1 MLCQGCSK
9 NIFVESQFFQKYTKE
24 NTQITTQQNQ
34 IMWCE
39 YEKIEQS
46 IVSINRTRSHDIVL
60 YKKCKNTRLM

>member
-1 MLCQGCSK
+1 
-9 NIFVESQFFQKYTKE
+9 
-24 NTQITTQQNQ
+24 
-34 IMWCE
+34 MWCE

>member
-1 MLCQGCSK
+1 MLCQICSK
-9 NIFVESQFFQKYTKE
+9 NTFGESQFFKVHKR

-60 YKKCKNTRLM
+60 YKKCKNARLM